1 MLGQDGK
8 AVIINH
14 AGYVV
19 RVHVSRVVE
28 VHHEYDMNANIE
40 NSKKNLIQE
49 IKDRS
54 SNV

>member
-28 VHHEYDMNANIE
+28 VHHEYDMNADIE
-40 NSKKNLIQE
+40 RTPRKT
-49 IKDRS
+49 
-54 SNV
+54 